1 MHDDIH
7 EGDYVIVK
15 LFFKI
20 IFFLFFKVEKSD
32 QNVEICGQLSRLFCL
47 LVAVIVWLVLTV
59 KRISCSSGVKT
70 SVLIGRGINQ
80 KAGYLQLKK
89 IRIFYK

>member
-1 MHDDIH
+1 
-7 EGDYVIVK
+7 
-15 LFFKI
+15 
-20 IFFLFFKVEKSD
+20 VEKSD

-70 SVLIGRGINQ
+70 SVLNIGCGINQ